1 MDYST
6 LVAEKSVSGSIKDW
20 LNYERI
26 PAEAILTEAQAWI
39 YGRMRH
45 EDMVREASVAIALGA
60 SSAAKPDGFLDPIH
74 LGIPGYVPTLAYRDR
89 ERFRAM
95 LALDQD
101 GALPAGMPTAYARFR
116 DTLAFNTEADQ
127 AYTAHAVFYGTPE
140 ALSVDNETNFLT
152 DRYPTLL
159 RRACLMF
166 AAENRKE
173 WDLRDRYERSCMADI
188 QTINVENDLAL
199 RGVHLDYNWDEA
211 H

>member
-26 PAEAILTEAQAWI
+26 PSEAILTEAQAWI

-45 EDMVREASVAIALGA
+45 EDMVREASVMIALGA
-60 SSAAKPDGFLDPIH
+60 SSAAKPSGFLDPIH
-74 LGIPGYVPTLAYRDR
+74 LGIPGYAPTLAYRDR
-89 ERFRAM
+89 ERFRAT
-95 LALDQD
+95 LALDVD
-101 GALPAGMPTAYARFR
+101 AALPAGMPTAYALFG
-116 DTLAFNTEADQ
+116 DTLKFNTEADQ
-127 AYTAHAVFYGTPE
+127 AYTAHAVFYGTPD
-140 ALSVDNETNFLT
+140 ALSADNETNFLT

-166 AAENRKE
+166 AAESRKE